1 MPLHSAFCILL
12 SALIHL
18 GGHVCKEQCCWDS
31 TCPPHARL
39 NLAHSSVFCSV
50 ENKWLKHKHP
60 SFILPPVY
68 SIPHQ
73 HLIIL
78 VTLPPQSPV
87 SPFAA
92 FPPFPF
98 SSFPQAIMTIPI
110 YVKDKTVS
118 NTTISDNTVIDRAV
132 TTNTVIASAS
142 QGLTSSIFT
151 ICWVFREYLT
161 LQSVSDNTNSSRQ
174 YLSNE
179 A

>member
-1 MPLHSAFCILL
+1 MN
-12 SALIHL
+12 IHL
-18 GGHVCKEQCCWDS
+18 
-31 TCPPHARL
+31 
-39 NLAHSSVFCSV
+39 
-50 ENKWLKHKHP
+50 
-60 SFILPPVY
+60 FILPPVY

-78 VTLPPQSPV
+78 ATLPPQSPV

-98 SSFPQAIMTIPI
+98 SSSFFPHAIMTIPI

-142 QGLTSSIFT
+142 QGLTSSICT

-161 LQSVSDNTNSSRQ
+161 LQSVSDNTNSSGQ
-174 YLSNE
+174 
-179 A
+179 